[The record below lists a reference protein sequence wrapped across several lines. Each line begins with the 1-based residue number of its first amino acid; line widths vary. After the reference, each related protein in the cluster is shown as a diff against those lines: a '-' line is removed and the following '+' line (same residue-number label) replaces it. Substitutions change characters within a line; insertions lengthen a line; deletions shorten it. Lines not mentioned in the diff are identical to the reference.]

1 MVDCTTFSAL
11 RLRHLFPREV
21 LESSRWYSEVSPDK
35 SNFDMEY
42 LGGLWDTE
50 MIDGVTLWFP
60 KTDGSKVAVVEVSAG
75 QYVSSFA
82 EEGKPAPD
90 MGPNPAWVTNAN
102 RVLEALKLPRM
113 GDSEAA
119 VRSLAAGRV
128 WSHPIP
134 DAVAPGTVTLRHGDP
149 RLQGAR
155 SSLFFT
161 TGGPD
166 VYHLQAT
173 VHATKGLLKLEIRR
187 PDLIRRNDLEGDDAY
202 EMLLG
207 FQYDGWPE
215 DDRDSA

>member
-1 MVDCTTFSAL
+1 
-11 RLRHLFPREV
+11 
-21 LESSRWYSEVSPDK
+21 
-35 SNFDMEY
+35 
-42 LGGLWDTE
+42 

-60 KTDGSKVAVVEVSAG
+60 ERDGDKVAIVEVSAG
-75 QYVSSFA
+75 QYVSSIA

-90 MGPNPAWVTNAN
+90 MGSNPAWVTNAN
-102 RVLEALKLPRM
+102 RVLEALGLPRM

-134 DAVAPGTVTLRHGDP
+134 DTVAKGTVTLPHGDP
-149 RLQGAR
+149 RLKGAR
-155 SSLFFT
+155 SSLFFVT
-161 TGGPD
+161 RDPD
-166 VYHLQAT
+166 LYHLAAT
-173 VHATKGLLKLEIRR
+173 VHASEGLLKLEIRR

-215 DDRDSA
+215 EA